1 MAEIPVESASA
12 PVINVMEEDKKM
24 EAVKNDNSPMVSV
37 VEEEGDMK
45 SPKNDDLPSPQMEKK
60 DPEDPIPVDYVK
72 VQNDG
77 SSLGSSVVNMMN
89 TIVGAGVLSIPS
101 TVKKSGI
108 VGAFLLLALSLY
120 LSLEGAKMLST
131 VSIYTRAESYGM
143 VAKKLNQPLMG
154 ALGDWAMIV
163 FVLGISVAYFII
175 LFSQVMDLI
184 ENWFGVA
191 REVLDKYYPIMGSS
205 IALFIAF
212 PLLCIPSIDA
222 LKFISWPSIIC
233 ISLFVIIAVIK
244 GIVQVSRGGLEYN
257 LLPSSFPDLT
267 SAVSVFFSSLCCHA
281 SIPKMTSELRI
292 PENSRFNSK
301 VKKMIRIDNV
311 AFLSCGAIY
320 FVVGACGYLA
330 YGNSIES
337 NLLTNFSNDKAWYL
351 NIVKLAYALVVL
363 FSYPTLAFAAV
374 VTFDKICFKKQPR
387 PLWRRIVECF
397 IWSAISCFIA
407 IIIPQL
413 DTVFGIIGSLCGFLV
428 NFAIPAYFF
437 IGMAKKERAK
447 TQAARTP
454 IFSVSQARI
463 YGAWFLFYFGV
474 VLAVLFTT
482 IQLVD
487 TIKKYNACSCLSQ
500 TPQTTE
506 HSIHLR
512 DAELSAMAL
521 ALRARSTAAA
531 QTVRLDLALQ
541 VGRAARRAHEAA
553 ELHVALQRSVHVV
566 AQHLLLQHELRLTP
580 LRRPHSQHLHVRHRQ
595 LEAHARA
602 AHLHGHRRL
611 LPQHRDARL
620 LHRRVHL
627 LVELQLHRH
636 RLARRQLTRRR
647 DRHHTRLRDRYAS
660 LAQRAP
666 TVRHAH
672 RGLRVQP
679 AVRQREVH
687 LLRQRQLHR
696 RRHAEG
702 QHTLARVHGA
712 RRHGHLTE
720 HGDTLRGQHHGV
732 LALVAHHA
740 RTARDGLRLQQA
752 LVLAALYASRRR
764 AARTLVVPEGGRA
777 ELERLVAVA
786 ALLRHHRARRDRQV
800 HAPAEDRHCERGGES
815 AHGGQRHGELHRV

>member
-257 LLPSSFPDLT
+257 LLPQDLAGFT
-267 SAVSVFFSSLCCHA
+267 SAVSVFFTSLCCHVN
-281 SIPKMTSELRI
+281 IPKMTAELRI
-292 PENSRFNSK
+292 PENSRFSNK

-413 DTVFGIIGSLCGFLV
+413 DTVFGITGSLCGILV
-428 NFAIPAYFF
+428 NFAIPASYF
-437 IGMAKKERAK
+437 IGMIKMERAK
-447 TQAARTP
+447 THTARTAV
-454 IFSVSQARI
+454 FKASTGK
-463 YGAWFLFYFGV
+463 YYLAWFMFYFGIV
-474 VLAVLFTT
+474 AAIVFTL
-482 IQLVD
+482 IQLID
-487 TIKKYNACSCLSQ
+487 AIKKS
-500 TPQTTE
+500 
-506 HSIHLR
+506 
-512 DAELSAMAL
+512 SA
-521 ALRARSTAAA
+521 
-531 QTVRLDLALQ
+531 
-541 VGRAARRAHEAA
+541 
-553 ELHVALQRSVHVV
+553 
-566 AQHLLLQHELRLTP
+566 
-580 LRRPHSQHLHVRHRQ
+580 
-595 LEAHARA
+595 
-602 AHLHGHRRL
+602 
-611 LPQHRDARL
+611 
-620 LHRRVHL
+620 
-627 LVELQLHRH
+627 
-636 RLARRQLTRRR
+636 
-647 DRHHTRLRDRYAS
+647 
-660 LAQRAP
+660 
-666 TVRHAH
+666 
-672 RGLRVQP
+672 
-679 AVRQREVH
+679 
-687 LLRQRQLHR
+687 
-696 RRHAEG
+696 
-702 QHTLARVHGA
+702 
-712 RRHGHLTE
+712 
-720 HGDTLRGQHHGV
+720 
-732 LALVAHHA
+732 
-740 RTARDGLRLQQA
+740 
-752 LVLAALYASRRR
+752 
-764 AARTLVVPEGGRA
+764 
-777 ELERLVAVA
+777 
-786 ALLRHHRARRDRQV
+786 
-800 HAPAEDRHCERGGES
+800 
-815 AHGGQRHGELHRV
+815 

>member
-12 PVINVMEEDKKM
+12 PVINVMEKDKKM

-222 LKFISWPSIIC
+222 LRFVSGASVFCIC
-233 ISLFVIIAVIK
+233 LFVVIAVVK
-244 GIVQVSRGGLEYN
+244 GIAQLAKGGLEYN
-257 LLPSSFPDLT
+257 LLPQDLAGFT
-267 SAVSVFFSSLCCHA
+267 SAVSVFFTSLCCHVN
-281 SIPKMTSELRI
+281 IPKMTAELRI
-292 PENSRFNSK
+292 PENSRFSSK

-413 DTVFGIIGSLCGFLV
+413 DTVFGITGSLCGILV
-428 NFAIPAYFF
+428 NFAIPASYF
-437 IGMAKKERAK
+437 IGMIKMERAK
-447 TQAARTP
+447 AQAARTAV
-454 IFSVSQARI
+454 FKASTGK
-463 YGAWFLFYFGV
+463 YYLAWFMFYFGIV
-474 VLAVLFTT
+474 AAIVFTL
-482 IQLVD
+482 IQLID
-487 TIKKYNACSCLSQ
+487 AIKKS
-500 TPQTTE
+500 
-506 HSIHLR
+506 
-512 DAELSAMAL
+512 SA
-521 ALRARSTAAA
+521 
-531 QTVRLDLALQ
+531 
-541 VGRAARRAHEAA
+541 
-553 ELHVALQRSVHVV
+553 
-566 AQHLLLQHELRLTP
+566 
-580 LRRPHSQHLHVRHRQ
+580 
-595 LEAHARA
+595 
-602 AHLHGHRRL
+602 
-611 LPQHRDARL
+611 
-620 LHRRVHL
+620 
-627 LVELQLHRH
+627 
-636 RLARRQLTRRR
+636 
-647 DRHHTRLRDRYAS
+647 
-660 LAQRAP
+660 
-666 TVRHAH
+666 
-672 RGLRVQP
+672 
-679 AVRQREVH
+679 
-687 LLRQRQLHR
+687 
-696 RRHAEG
+696 
-702 QHTLARVHGA
+702 
-712 RRHGHLTE
+712 
-720 HGDTLRGQHHGV
+720 
-732 LALVAHHA
+732 
-740 RTARDGLRLQQA
+740 
-752 LVLAALYASRRR
+752 
-764 AARTLVVPEGGRA
+764 
-777 ELERLVAVA
+777 
-786 ALLRHHRARRDRQV
+786 
-800 HAPAEDRHCERGGES
+800 
-815 AHGGQRHGELHRV
+815 